1 MAKVSVITG
10 GAGGIGIETVKL
22 LAKEASVLVVDFQE
36 ERIAIAKEEL
46 KYLDNVEYICA
57 DVSKIEDAEKV
68 GAKAREMGEVLH
80 VIHAA
85 AINEAFID
93 YRPSATEIV
102 TNNVGGA
109 INMGRV
115 FFPLVGEGSCYLN
128 VASMSS
134 YYADYTLLV
143 DRYKAALNGDFQ
155 PLIDACGGEINGTE
169 AYSVSKRFT
178 RWYTMANIDRM
189 SEKGARIVS
198 ISPGLIWTPM
208 PQAVEKLMPGVITGF
223 ACTCPVEGRMGKP
236 EEAAEL
242 IDFMLH
248 AKYIN
253 GEDVLIYGGMLNHCN
268 IEQLDD

>member
-10 GAGGIGIETVKL
+10 GAGGIGIATVKL

-46 KYLDNVEYICA
+46 KDFDNIEYMCA
-57 DVSKIEDAEKV
+57 DVSKLEDVEKV
-68 GAKAREMGEVLH
+68 GAKAQEMGEVLH
-80 VIHAA
+80 VVHAA

-93 YRPSATEIV
+93 RRPTATEII
-102 TNNVGGA
+102 TNNVSGV
-109 INMGRV
+109 INMSKV
-115 FFPLVGEGSCYLN
+115 FFPLVGQGSCYVN

-134 YYADYTLLV
+134 YYADYTKTV
-143 DRYKAALNGDFQ
+143 DQYKAALAGDLQ
-155 PLIDACGGEINGTE
+155 PLINLCKSDLDGTE

-223 ACTCPVEGRMGKP
+223 AFTCPVEGRMGEP

-242 IDFMLH
+242 IDFLLH
-248 AKYIN
+248 AKYVN
-253 GEDVLIYGGMLNHCN
+253 GEDILIDGGMLNHCN
-268 IEQLDD
+268 IEQLYD

>member
-46 KYLDNVEYICA
+46 KHLDNVEYICA
-57 DVSKIEDAEKV
+57 DVSKIEDAEK
-68 GAKAREMGEVLH
+68 
-80 VIHAA
+80 
-85 AINEAFID
+85 AFID

-253 GEDVLIYGGMLNHCN
+253 GEDVLIDGGMLNHCN

>member
-46 KYLDNVEYICA
+46 KHLDNVEYICA

-93 YRPSATEIV
+93 YRPSATEII

-143 DRYKAALNGDFQ
+143 DQYKAALNDDFQ

-189 SEKGARIVS
+189 SEKGARS
-198 ISPGLIWTPM
+198 QHQSGP
-208 PQAVEKLMPGVITGF
+208 
-223 ACTCPVEGRMGKP
+223 
-236 EEAAEL
+236 
-242 IDFMLH
+242 D
-248 AKYIN
+248 
-253 GEDVLIYGGMLNHCN
+253 
-268 IEQLDD
+268 LDSDAPSC